1 MKTLKFRTILAVLLL
16 FGLNAKTNGQNPDHL
31 RVAHYQLAC
40 KPEDVDA
47 NIERVVS
54 GVREAASENIDIIS
68 FPESFLT
75 GYFMQADRA
84 RKHSLRIDG
93 PEIKGLLEK
102 TSHYATTFIVG
113 LNELRGNELYNT
125 AIIAEQGKCL
135 GRYSKVFCMDY
146 FTPGLEFP
154 VFEKKGVKFGVIIC
168 ADGGFIE
175 PARILALKGAQ
186 IIFAPHYNYI
196 RKEGLIN
203 HFQKVR
209 ADHIARAAENAVWF
223 FRGNSVTKGYD
234 KGLAF
239 EGVGYGDSYLLDPLG
254 EIVVRSQRHVECM
267 ITARIDVGSSLR
279 EKPFFDKAGSDSL
292 KSAKALGPLL
302 MQILDEIESQKKGT
316 LQKERAE

>member
-1 MKTLKFRTILAVLLL
+1 MNIFNVRVILVVLLL
-16 FGLNAKTNGQNPDHL
+16 FGLNTKINGQNPDYL

-40 KPEDVDA
+40 IPEDVNA
-47 NIERVVS
+47 NIARVVS

-68 FPESFLT
+68 FPENLLT
-75 GYFMQADRA
+75 GYFMQGDKA

-102 TSHYATTFIVG
+102 TSEYDTTFIVG
-113 LNELRGNELYNT
+113 FNELRGNELYNT
-125 AIIAEQGKCL
+125 ALIAEQGKCL
-135 GRYSKVFCMDY
+135 GRYSKAFCMNY
-146 FTPGLEFP
+146 FTPGREFP
-154 VFEKKGVKFGVIIC
+154 VFEKKGVKYGVIIC
-168 ADGGFIE
+168 ADGGYIE
-175 PARILALKGAQ
+175 PTRILALKGAQ

-196 RKEGLIN
+196 QKESLIN
-203 HFQKVR
+203 HFQRVR
-209 ADHIARAAENAVWF
+209 ADHIARAVENAVWF

-267 ITARIDVGSSLR
+267 ITAKIDVSSSLK
-279 EKPFFDKAGSDSL
+279 EKPFFQKAGSDSL

-316 LQKERAE
+316 L